1 MSSKILNPTRLPR
14 KTKALK
20 ADRTVH
26 RITFNPSSA
35 KSGETLYVT
44 MPKLGEGM
52 VFVPY
57 STFLRFNLTI
67 EMGQA
72 NNTLV
77 QNVGRNLVQ
86 NFKVIFGGK
95 TIADV
100 ERADLF
106 GAYHDMVTC
115 EEDMMMGITQAL

>member
-1 MSSKILNPTRLPR
+1 MSSNILDPRRLPR

-35 KSGETLYVT
+35 KSGETLHVT

-67 EMGQA
+67 EMGQE
-72 NNTLV
+72 NNTVV
-77 QNVGRNLVQ
+77 Q
-86 NFKVIFGGK
+86 KVAIW
-95 TIADV
+95 
-100 ERADLF
+100 
-106 GAYHDMVTC
+106 
-115 EEDMMMGITQAL
+115 

>member
-1 MSSKILNPTRLPR
+1 MSSDILDPRRLPR

-35 KSGETLYVT
+35 KPGETLYVM

-57 STFLRFNLTI
+57 SKFLRFNLTI
-67 EMGQA
+67 EMGEVR
-72 NNTLV
+72 NTVV
-77 QNVGRNLVQ
+77 QNVGRNLVKH
-86 NFKVIFGGK
+86 F
-95 TIADV
+95 
-100 ERADLF
+100 
-106 GAYHDMVTC
+106 
-115 EEDMMMGITQAL
+115 